1 MPKARTKNNPPP
13 DGWELIEST
22 LNDFDHRMRDAEM
35 ESDLG
40 KRKVETVWPIFRIH
54 HQRSRY
60 IYEMYSQRKEVR
72 IGNLREDRI
81 SIDGW
86 IQRIL
91 THYYTL

>member
-35 ESDLG
+35 ESDQG

-60 IYEMYSQRKEVR
+60 IYEMYSIRHEVCN
-72 IGNLREDRI
+72 INIYTQIYYVLI
-81 SIDGW
+81 SIELQ
-86 IQRIL
+86 I
-91 THYYTL
+91 Y